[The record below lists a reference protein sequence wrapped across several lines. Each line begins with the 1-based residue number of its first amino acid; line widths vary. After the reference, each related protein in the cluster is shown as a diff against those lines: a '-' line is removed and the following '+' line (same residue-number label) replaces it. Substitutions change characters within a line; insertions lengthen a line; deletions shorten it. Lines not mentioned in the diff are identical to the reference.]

1 MNPTPSDFRI
11 LTFEPEVQRQLTLF
25 VRAMFAPEDAILQ
38 AVRQRTTERGLPQI
52 AIRPEEGQM
61 LQFLASLVG
70 ARRILEIGTLAGY
83 SGIWLA
89 RALPPDG
96 ELVTLELDPKHAQV
110 AREHFQMAGVA
121 ERVRL
126 VEGEAMH
133 TLTHALADARFDM
146 VFVDA
151 DKTGYPDYLAW
162 SVEHVRA
169 GGLIAA
175 HNAFRGGQLFADDPR
190 SQATRQMLEAMAAHR
205 RLLSTIIPVGDGIA
219 VAQVLPEA

>member
-11 LTFEPEVQRQLTLF
+11 LTFEPQVQRRLTLF
-25 VRAMFAPEDAILQ
+25 VRALFAPEDAILQ
-38 AVRQRTTERGLPQI
+38 TVRQRTTEQGLPQI

-61 LQFLASLVG
+61 LYFLASLIG

-89 RALPPDG
+89 RALPAEG
-96 ELVTLELDPKHAQV
+96 ELVTLELDPRHAQV
-110 AREHFQMAGVA
+110 AREHFRLAGLG
-121 ERVRL
+121 ERVRVL
-126 VEGEAMH
+126 EGEAMH
-133 TLTHALADARFDM
+133 TLTHALADEHFDM

-162 SVEHVRA
+162 SVEHVRS

-190 SQATRQMLEAMAAHR
+190 SQATRQMLEAMAAHA

-219 VAQVLPEA
+219 VAQVLPNA

>member
-11 LTFEPEVQRQLTLF
+11 LTFEPEVQRRLTLF

-38 AVRQRTTERGLPQI
+38 TVRQRTTEHGLPQI

-89 RALPPDG
+89 RALPADG
-96 ELVTLELDPKHAQV
+96 ELTTLELDPKHAQV
-110 AREHFQMAGVA
+110 AREHFALAGVA
-121 ERVRL
+121 ERVRV

-133 TLTHALADARFDM
+133 TLTHELADARFDM

-162 SVEHVRA
+162 SVEHVRP

-175 HNAFRGGQLFADDPR
+175 HNAFRSGHLFADDPA
-190 SQATRQMLEAMAAHR
+190 SQATRRMLEAMAEDA

-219 VAQVLPEA
+219 VAQVLPDA